1 MTNERIDISYINLN
15 GKLIKVEGN
24 SLYFDNKKVG
34 VLFMSAPATSTS
46 DGNAGDIAYDNQYFY
61 ICVQNNKWIRT
72 ALAEW

>member
-1 MTNERIDISYINLN
+1 MNNERIDIGYINLN

-34 VLFMSAPATSTS
+34 VLFTSPPAASNS
-46 DGNAGDIAYDNQYFY
+46 NGNAGDIAYDAGYFY
-61 ICVQNNKWIRT
+61 ICTQNNKWIRT